1 MLWMIVSFL
10 DCHVKPC
17 LKQLHLTLAH
27 KFYPHHQK
35 TLEQLAKCINPGE
48 ACQWVAAL
56 YSRDMRFVHY
66 QVLSP
71 DIFNFLSPLS
81 DSLLQSSCLF
91 FMKKIGA
98 CTIQYFKKHGC
109 FKYLFGFKN
118 CTHKSIE
125 DTFMAGCLT
134 CVSARSNS
142 KLQQKKLI
150 LPWYEKI
157 KETENE
163 DPWIFS
169 RICQITALQ

>member
-66 QVLSP
+66 QVLSS

-91 FMKKIGA
+91 FLWRKSVHA
-98 CTIQYFKKHGC
+98 QYSIS
-109 FKYLFGFKN
+109 
-118 CTHKSIE
+118 KSMAVSSISSGSKTVLE
-125 DTFMAGCLT
+125 SVQDTFMVGCLT

-142 KLQQKKLI
+142 KLQQKKII
-150 LPWYEKI
+150 LPWYEDI
-157 KETENE
+157 KETEN
-163 DPWIFS
+163 
-169 RICQITALQ
+169 

>member
-1 MLWMIVSFL
+1 MIVSFL

-66 QVLSP
+66 QVLSS

-81 DSLLQSSCLF
+81 DSLLQSSCLSF
-91 FMKKIGA
+91 FMKKISA

-109 FKYLFGFKN
+109 FQYLFGFKN
-118 CTHKSIE
+118 CTQISTRYLYGWLL
-125 DTFMAGCLT
+125 DL
-134 CVSARSNS
+134 CVS
-142 KLQQKKLI
+142 KV
-150 LPWYEKI
+150 
-157 KETENE
+157 
-163 DPWIFS
+163 
-169 RICQITALQ
+169 